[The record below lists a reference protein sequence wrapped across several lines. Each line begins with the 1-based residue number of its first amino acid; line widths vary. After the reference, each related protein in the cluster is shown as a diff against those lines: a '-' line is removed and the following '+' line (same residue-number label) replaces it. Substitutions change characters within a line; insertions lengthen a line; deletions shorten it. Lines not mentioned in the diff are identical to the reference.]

1 MTIDDP
7 CPVEIVDGGINTMDH
22 VQIESQLM
30 AYADGELSA
39 DEAARVEAYLTE
51 NPDAQAIVD
60 AHTRIRATVRTNLSD
75 EKAPAY
81 LHARIRDG
89 IGDTSPGFV
98 ATLREWWGSF
108 QLGPAPSL
116 ALVTVTV
123 LAVLTTLGSENAEA
137 PQPAVIQTA
146 TLTGQVQC
154 IDCSVSHH
162 WQVDSEC
169 DQYGHRNG
177 LVTTDG
183 TMWTIKHSTE
193 WAAHLSDTS
202 MWGREIT
209 IKGHQNT
216 SARYID
222 VISFE
227 LAQSEVIEN
236 ETNEEIDESLAVLVS
251 R

>member
-1 MTIDDP
+1 
-7 CPVEIVDGGINTMDH
+7 MDQ

-39 DEAARVEAYLTE
+39 DEAARVEVYLTE
-51 NPDAQAIVD
+51 NPDAQAIID
-60 AHTRIRATVRTNLSD
+60 AHTQIRATVQTNMSD
-75 EKAPAY
+75 EKTPAY

-89 IGDTSPGFV
+89 IGDTSPGFMV
-98 ATLREWWGSF
+98 TLREWWGSF

-123 LAVLTTLGSENAEA
+123 LAVLTTFGSEKVEA

-146 TLTGQVQC
+146 TLTGQIQC
-154 IDCSVSHH
+154 IDCSVSHD

-183 TMWTIKHSTE
+183 TMWTIKHSLG
-193 WAAHLSDTS
+193 WSAHLTDTS
-202 MWGREIT
+202 IWGREIT
-209 IKGHQNT
+209 IKGRQNT
-216 SARYID
+216 LARYID

-227 LAQSEVIEN
+227 LAQYDIIED
-236 ETNEEIDESLAVLVS
+236 ETNDGRDESLAALAS